1 MTVYKKRAAVSK
13 IHMLK
18 ATHMQDFLFFL
29 LIAEIFVHSLDQLV
43 FVNGCKVSEFNV
55 ALSAR
60 HDEFFVCRMVHVVG
74 KEIHLILVFQHFPI
88 HRLKFFRKKEC
99 PLRED
104 SAQLIMPVNM
114 SADNDYVL
122 IHDRFFSWNQYYRP
136 KQPDYHLRSSSD
148 KQSSGEQQVLSVRLS
163 MLEVAG

>member
-1 MTVYKKRAAVSK
+1 
-13 IHMLK
+13 MLK

-88 HRLKFFRKKEC
+88 HRLKLFRKKK
-99 PLRED
+99 
-104 SAQLIMPVNM
+104 
-114 SADNDYVL
+114 
-122 IHDRFFSWNQYYRP
+122 RP
-136 KQPDYHLRSSSD
+136 FWENPT
-148 KQSSGEQQVLSVRLS
+148 
-163 MLEVAG
+163 